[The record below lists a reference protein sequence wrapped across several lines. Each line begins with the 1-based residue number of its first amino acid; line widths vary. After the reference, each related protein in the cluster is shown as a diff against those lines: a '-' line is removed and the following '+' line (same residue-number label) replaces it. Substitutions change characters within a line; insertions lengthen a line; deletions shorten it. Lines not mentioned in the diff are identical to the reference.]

1 MLIIQYFVFNEL
13 IILNFRDLYININI
27 EIIKRGETLPI
38 NFIIGEE
45 NNIELIYKR

>member
-27 EIIKRGETLPI
+27 EIIKRGETLSI